1 MATHSSLLAWR
12 IPWTEEPGGLHAMG
26 SQRLGHDWVTNTSN
40 DVELNAQGLILR
52 GKRAWFK
59 LECRLWLKPV
69 FIQHKK
75 FNETKPKMAA
85 YGCRITDDFFFS
97 FSHFALPSLASFPPQ
112 WSCLTLKKFFIWL
125 NQVSCGMQDLHC
137 PARTLQ
143 LQCPGLVVPPHVG
156 SQILDQGSDPHL
168 LTLQGGFLTT
178 GPPGKP
184 CIILLFDLVG
194 PLEFQKQCKSK

>member
-1 MATHSSLLAWR
+1 M
-12 IPWTEEPGGLHAMG
+12 
-26 SQRLGHDWVTNTSN
+26 
-40 DVELNAQGLILR
+40 ELNAQGLILR

-59 LECRLWLKPV
+59 LECRLWSKPG

-85 YGCRITDDFFFS
+85 YGCRITDDFFF
-97 FSHFALPSLASFPPQ
+97 FSHFALPPLASFPPQ
-112 WSCLTLKKFFIWL
+112 WSCITLKKIFIWL
-125 NQVSCGMQDLHC
+125 HRVLAVACRIFI
-137 PARTLQ
+137 ARQGL
-143 LQCPGLVVPPHVG
+143 CPGLVVPPHVG

-194 PLEFQKQCKSK
+194 PLEF

>member
-1 MATHSSLLAWR
+1 
-12 IPWTEEPGGLHAMG
+12 
-26 SQRLGHDWVTNTSN
+26 
-40 DVELNAQGLILR
+40 
-52 GKRAWFK
+52 
-59 LECRLWLKPV
+59 
-69 FIQHKK
+69 
-75 FNETKPKMAA
+75 MAA
-85 YGCRITDDFFFS
+85 YGCRITDDFFFLFTFCS
-97 FSHFALPSLASFPPQ
+97 STFGFFSSSVIMHYFK
-112 WSCLTLKKFFIWL
+112 KKFYLTASGF
-125 NQVSCGMQDLHC
+125 SCGMQDLHC

-194 PLEFQKQCKSK
+194 PLEF